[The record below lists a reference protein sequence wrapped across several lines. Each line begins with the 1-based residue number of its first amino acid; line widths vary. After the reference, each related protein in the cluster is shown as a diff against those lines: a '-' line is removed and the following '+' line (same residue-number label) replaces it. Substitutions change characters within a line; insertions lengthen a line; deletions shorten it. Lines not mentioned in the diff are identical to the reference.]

1 MINLY
6 TNRQYLCSDIE
17 YKLSNKK
24 MFSCI
29 EEYNMR
35 IKLPGSMKTKIILLI
50 ILVLL
55 SIGIFIKEGI
65 QNSKHTDSTVTT
77 ENQTIKSK

>member
-1 MINLY
+1 
-6 TNRQYLCSDIE
+6 
-17 YKLSNKK
+17 
-24 MFSCI
+24 
-29 EEYNMR
+29 MR

-50 ILVLL
+50 ILVFL

-65 QNSKHTDSTVTT
+65 TNSKHADNKATI

>member
-1 MINLY
+1 
-6 TNRQYLCSDIE
+6 
-17 YKLSNKK
+17 
-24 MFSCI
+24 
-29 EEYNMR
+29 MR

-65 QNSKHTDSTVTT
+65 ENSKHTDSATTT
-77 ENQTIKSK
+77 ENQIIKSK